1 MNGAPGGARPKVWVV
16 LVNWNGWRDSIEC
29 LESVL
34 RQSYPN
40 LGVIV
45 CDNASSDGSVE
56 AIMAWAAGT
65 RPYDLPAG
73 PLQHMTAPPLP
84 KPIACILV
92 DDPLRFTPAALR
104 APLLLVR
111 TGGNKGFA
119 GGNNVGIRLALS
131 DPACSFVWL
140 LNNDTVADP
149 DCLARML
156 DSAVSDPVI
165 GITGSLNC
173 FYAQPELVQSLGGG
187 RFFPLRAAGYL
198 HGHCL
203 RKTEITAA
211 ILARTQ
217 ANLEWVS
224 GVSMLVARRFIERI
238 GEMEERYF
246 LYYEEIDWALRSA
259 LQFKNR
265 LAPCALV
272 YHKAGSSTGERTD
285 SAFATY
291 MQCRARFKLYRK
303 LLPRLLPSCYLRTVK
318 DILLAVL
325 KGRSGSARAIARAIR
340 DHWSER

>member
-1 MNGAPGGARPKVWVV
+1 MTGAPEHARPTVWVV

-34 RQSYPN
+34 RQNYPN

-45 CDNASSDGSVE
+45 CDNDSSDGSVE
-56 AIMAWAAGT
+56 AIVAWAAGT

-73 PLQHMTAPPLP
+73 PLRHMTTPPLP
-84 KPIACILV
+84 KPIGCIVV
-92 DDPLRFTPAALR
+92 DDPVRFTLAAVR

-131 DPACSFVWL
+131 DPACRFVWL
-140 LNNDTVADP
+140 LNNDTVVDP
-149 DCLARML
+149 DCLAHMV
-156 DSAVSDPVI
+156 DTAVCDPAT

-198 HGHCL
+198 HGHRL
-203 RKTEITAA
+203 RMTEITAA

-224 GVSMLVARRFIERI
+224 GVSMLVPRRFIERI
-238 GEMEERYF
+238 GDMEERYF

-272 YHKAGSSTGERTD
+272 YHKAGSSTGEQTD

-303 LLPRLLPSCYLRTVK
+303 LLPGLLPLCYLRTMK
-318 DILLAVL
+318 DILIAVL
-325 KGRSGSARAIARAIR
+325 RGRRGSARAIARAVR
-340 DHWSER
+340 DHLLQA